1 MAERIP
7 GLQFEM
13 QRRVILFRSTT
24 TMPDGSTL
32 GYNSDPNNAVNNNTP
47 GETLLYNCPR
57 GTRYQEDDG
66 TQWIKQ
72 GSPNTWK
79 TIAFQGEVETHDRLH
94 SIDSPTDHAPDIEN
108 KGKIIILEETEGKP
122 TFIDVEGEDV
132 EGVGKPII
140 VEKDYE
146 NKKITIKLDE
156 SKVDHNKLL
165 NYEEDRHREM
175 NYSDVL
181 KSYLIK
187 P

>member
-1 MAERIP
+1 MIIK
-7 GLQFEM
+7 GSIHIGQF
-13 QRRVILFRSTT
+13 IYIRS
-24 TMPDGSTL
+24 
-32 GYNSDPNNAVNNNTP
+32 
-47 GETLLYNCPR
+47 
-57 GTRYQEDDG
+57 
-66 TQWIKQ
+66 
-72 GSPNTWK
+72 
-79 TIAFQGEVETHDRLH
+79 H
-94 SIDSPTDHAPDIEN
+94 SIDEDTVNDVRVYADSGEYIVQKCIQASETKGGGVWEVTSSPHNRLHEITNPLDHAPDIEN
-108 KGKIIILEETEGKP
+108 KGKIIILEETQGKP
-122 TFIDVEGEDV
+122 TFIDVEGEEV